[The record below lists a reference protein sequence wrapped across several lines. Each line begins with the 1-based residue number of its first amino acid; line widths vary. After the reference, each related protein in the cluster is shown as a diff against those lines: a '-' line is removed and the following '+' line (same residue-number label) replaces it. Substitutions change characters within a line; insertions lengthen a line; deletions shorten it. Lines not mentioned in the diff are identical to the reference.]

1 MKVHD
6 LHQGKDRGMRMV
18 KVITDKHTTRGVFK
32 QNLQGVKEG
41 RAVNDEVGEALFSNR
56 DEK

>member
-1 MKVHD
+1 MY
-6 LHQGKDRGMRMV
+6 
-18 KVITDKHTTRGVFK
+18 FK

-41 RAVNDEVGEALFSNR
+41 RAINDEVGEALFSNR